1 MTGSSSTLLQI
12 QGRSWYQE
20 RKPKIKSKP
29 EAFSLKTGQKI
40 LPGIAELSLLISALA
55 CGRGLEGGEKG
66 GFSSDQAV
74 EKAGFMFNHWMLEH
88 GAIMAIYVWNM
99 WICSNCLMT
108 CSSKQMMGDGVSL
121 DKFGLCL
128 PVWLFVYR
136 FKDHKNLA
144 VSCTYV
150 FLPLTLGRQP
160 MLSDA
165 VDFYDQKV

>member
-1 MTGSSSTLLQI
+1 MGQ
-12 QGRSWYQE
+12 SWQ
-20 RKPKIKSKP
+20 S
-29 EAFSLKTGQKI
+29 
-40 LPGIAELSLLISALA
+40 
-55 CGRGLEGGEKG
+55 
-66 GFSSDQAV
+66 
-74 EKAGFMFNHWMLEH
+74 MF
-88 GAIMAIYVWNM
+88 G
-99 WICSNCLMT
+99 ICSNCLMT

-136 FKDHKNLA
+136 FKDHKNLV